1 VSGAAAG
8 LPGVTRIR
16 ARTGAAVGT
25 STALATGRAATA
37 DPEVV
42 PAREKR
48 QQDPKPPVAVLLGGP
63 SAEHDVSIVSGRAI
77 AAALEERGR
86 RVEVWLIDLDGG
98 WWRLPASARADSI
111 PTPAYDDPAALGA
124 DGRYHAAAALANIA
138 VGDHPPVVFIALH
151 GPFGEDGTVQALC
164 ESAGLIYTGAGVAAS
179 AIGMDK
185 VIFKRMMGALEMPVV
200 PWQAVHARDLAQ
212 DRERTLSR
220 LSEFA
225 SRLPDRRLIV
235 KPARLGSS
243 VGMTIVHRPDRA
255 DELVAALEKAA
266 RFDDLLI
273 VEAYLAAARELE
285 CSAVGNGAWDLA
297 VYGPGEIFPGREF
310 YDYEAKYTPGASR
323 TTAHPELAP
332 QLRETIRDLARAA
345 YLAIGAEG
353 FARVDFL
360 VHGGRLFLSE
370 INTIPGFTPI
380 SLFPVVCAEGGYDFG
395 GICERIVDLALE
407 RAAHRPVRRLSRADL
422 P

>member
-1 VSGAAAG
+1 MPRIRRTRTRARAGAA
-8 LPGVTRIR
+8 
-16 ARTGAAVGT
+16 TGTATETG
-25 STALATGRAATA
+25 TALATGRAATA
-37 DPEVV
+37 YAEPR
-42 PAREKR
+42 PTREER
-48 QQDPKPPVAVLLGGP
+48 AVETKPPVAVLLGGL
-63 SAEHDVSIVSGRAI
+63 SAEHDVSLVSGRAI

-86 RVEVWLIDLDGG
+86 RVEAWLIDLDGG
-98 WWRLPASARADSI
+98 WWRLPSWARVESI

-138 VGDHPPVVFIALH
+138 VGDPSPVVFIALH

-164 ESAGLIYTGAGVAAS
+164 ESAGLTYTGAGVAAS

-185 VIFKRMMGALEMPVV
+185 VIFKRLVGALEMPVV
-200 PWQAVHARDLAQ
+200 PWQAVHARELS
-212 DRERTLSR
+212 REREGTLAR
-220 LSEFA
+220 LAEFA

-243 VGMTIVHRPDRA
+243 IGMTIVHRPDESEQLA
-255 DELVAALEKAA
+255 AALEEAA
-266 RFDDLLI
+266 RFDDLLL

-285 CSAVGNGAWDLA
+285 CSVVGNGAWDVA

-332 QLRETIRDLARAA
+332 QLRETVRDLAKAA
-345 YLAIGAEG
+345 YLAIGTEG

-360 VHGGRLFLSE
+360 VHGGRLYISE

-380 SLFPVVCAEGGYDFG
+380 SLFPVLCAEGGYDFAA
-395 GICERIVDLALE
+395 ICERIVDLALE
-407 RAAHRPVRRLSRADL
+407 RAALRPVRRLNRADL